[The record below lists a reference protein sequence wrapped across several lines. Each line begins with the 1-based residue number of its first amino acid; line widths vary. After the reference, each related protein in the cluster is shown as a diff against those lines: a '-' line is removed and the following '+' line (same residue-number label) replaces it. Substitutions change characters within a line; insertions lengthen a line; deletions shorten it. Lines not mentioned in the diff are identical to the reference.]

1 MVKAAHDAIKRGHA
15 SYAHMKCNHPVRDVH
30 NGKQYKVKACED
42 GKTRLVRFGDAHMRN
57 KSYIP
62 ARRKAFRAR
71 HHCEQ
76 HKSKLTAGYWSCK
89 YW

>member
-1 MVKAAHDAIKRGHA
+1 MVKAAHDAIKRGHS